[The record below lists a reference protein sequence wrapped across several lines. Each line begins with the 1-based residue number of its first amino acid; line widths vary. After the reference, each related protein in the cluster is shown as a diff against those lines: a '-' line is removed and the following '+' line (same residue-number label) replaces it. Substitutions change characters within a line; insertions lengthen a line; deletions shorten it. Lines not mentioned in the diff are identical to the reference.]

1 MAGVKGRSGGAR
13 PNTGGARPG
22 AGRKP
27 KDKLPR
33 DQPQAVKETEAA
45 EFLRQVMQ
53 GTIIPTVPQLEAAK
67 LLARL
72 EVAGPKG
79 KKEAARTAASTVAA
93 GRFGAAKAPLKL
105 VNGI

>member
-27 KDKLPR
+27 IDKLPR
-33 DQPQAVKETEAA
+33 NEAQPANESDAA

-53 GTIIPTVPQLEAAK
+53 GIIIPTVPQLEAAK

-72 EVAGPKG
+72 EAEPKG
-79 KKEAARTAASTVAA
+79 KKESAKDAANNVAK
-93 GRFGAAKAPLKL
+93 GRFGAATAPLKL
-105 VNGI
+105 VGNGK

>member
-27 KDKLPR
+27 KDKPPR
-33 DQPQAVKETEAA
+33 DQAQVVKEPEAA
-45 EFLRQVMQ
+45 EFLRKVMQ
-53 GTIIPTVPQLEAAK
+53 GIIIPTVPQLEAAK

-72 EVAGPKG
+72 EVEPKG
-79 KKEAARTAASTVAA
+79 KKESAKDAANNVAK
-93 GRFGAAKAPLKL
+93 GRFGATSAPLKL
-105 VNGI
+105 VNGGK